1 MLTTQK
7 YSIDE
12 SHGLSHSMDVL
23 HYANEIFEL
32 EKCRD
37 FRLEKQEKIIYVSA
51 IIHDMCDKK
60 YMNENDGLKN
70 IEDFL
75 QEKITKDEVQ
85 VVKQIVST
93 MSYSN
98 VRKNGFPK
106 MNDYQSAYH
115 IVREADL
122 LSAYNFDRS
131 MIYSMNKYGTNA
143 ENAFLDTE
151 KLFHTRMLKHIDD
164 GLFITNTG
172 KNIAI
177 GLETVSIKRM
187 NSWKEILD
195 KDYL

>member
-1 MLTTQK
+1 MLTSQK

-23 HYANEIFEL
+23 HYANEIFEH
-32 EKCRD
+32 EKHTD

-60 YMNENDGLKN
+60 YMNENDGLIN

-75 QEKITKDEVQ
+75 QEKITKDEVRI
-85 VVKQIVST
+85 VREIVST
-93 MSYSN
+93 MSYS
-98 VRKNGFPK
+98 KIKKIGFPK
-106 MNDYQSAYH
+106 LQDHQMAYH

-131 MIYSMNKYGTNA
+131 MIYSMNVYGTNA
-143 ENAFLDTE
+143 ENAFLDSE
-151 KLFHTRMLKHIDD
+151 KLFHSRMLKHIDD
-164 GLFITNTG
+164 DLFITNTG

-177 GLETVSIKRM
+177 KLETTAIERM
-187 NSWKEILD
+187 NSWKEILR
-195 KDYL
+195 KNYL